1 MNVTTNSK
9 CTHTLAQRELKDISP
24 RSLSIDLKLAA
35 AAARI
40 A

>member
-1 MNVTTNSK
+1 MSTLIYD
-9 CTHTLAQRELKDISP
+9 THTLDQRELKDISP